1 MEILIY
7 NLPWNVETLYFFFW
21 GESIY
26 ILIPQDLQISQKHQS
41 IKKTNGSENKS
52 HTFCLS
58 FKFATQLC
66 LETDVSLSSSQ
77 VVPTQDKNRWAALLL
92 AQLSL
97 LYAPRT
103 GGVESLKARGGATE
117 TMGCTVLQRPQVTR
131 PSQPL
136 PSLSLRQRAVLPTLL
151 TLPSRLGW
159 GARGGLRSGLQ
170 RTLEF
175 LLYS

>member
-7 NLPWNVETLYFFFW
+7 NLPWNIETLYSFFFW

-26 ILIPQDLQISQKHQS
+26 ILFPQDLQISQKHQP
-41 IKKTNGSENKS
+41 IKKTNGSEKKS

-77 VVPTQDKNRWAALLL
+77 VVLTQDKNRWAVLLL
-92 AQLSL
+92 AQQSL

-103 GGVESLKARGGATE
+103 GGVESRKARGGATE
-117 TMGCTVLQRPQVTR
+117 TVLCTVLQRPQVTR

-136 PSLSLRQRAVLPTLL
+136 PSLSLRQGAVLPTLFFFF
-151 TLPSRLGW
+151 
-159 GARGGLRSGLQ
+159 
-170 RTLEF
+170 F
-175 LLYS
+175 LL